1 MDIEQK
7 LFDSLMS
14 TRQAIFDSGITDEQ
28 WQLVTKIMRVDSAI
42 TAYCFM
48 EDEGNV
54 KFYLKYFINEDD
66 IEND

>member
-7 LFDSLMS
+7 LFDSIMS

-28 WQLVTKIMRVDSAI
+28 WRLVMKIMRVDSAI
-42 TAYCFM
+42 TAYYFM
-48 EDEGNV
+48 EDEGND
-54 KFYLKYFINEDD
+54 KFDLKYFINEDD